1 MKIKQRKVLLDNLM
15 YGNSQSKKLQDLTES
30 VLHFVNNKTQLKT
43 RHLRANQALYLT
55 KKFSKA
61 VMTRSRLKNIFQKTK
76 ARKIKKS

>member
-15 YGNSQSKKLQDLTES
+15 YGNSKSKKLQDLTES
-30 VLHFVNNKTQLKT
+30 VLHFVNNKTPLKT
-43 RHLRANQALYLT
+43 RHLRANQAPYLT